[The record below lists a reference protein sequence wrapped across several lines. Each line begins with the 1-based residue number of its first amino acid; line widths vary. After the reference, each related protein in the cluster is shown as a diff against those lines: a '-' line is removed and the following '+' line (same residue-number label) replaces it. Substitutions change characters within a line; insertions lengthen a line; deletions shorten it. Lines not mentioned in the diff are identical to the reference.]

1 MGFFQNKIQIMAAS
15 NSGTTVPSEE
25 ERFRQNISD
34 FTMLIRELLEDC
46 SRRGKTNIDPNIIT
60 VASAFIESYDPKTL
74 LTNFVHYSY
83 PYWDKISKHEEAFFR
98 ENCADVFKD
107 IPMDHINAF
116 KELFSEDEQVISDDD
131 KDAMWDYFDS
141 FVKICIKY
149 IHRQRGPKI
158 RDIGKG
164 PQRVYSKNEFPDVH
178 LQKYAQLWDVKL
190 EW

>member
-1 MGFFQNKIQIMAAS
+1 MATS
-15 NSGTTVPSEE
+15 NVTTPPPPEE

-34 FTMLIRELLEDC
+34 FTMLVRELLEDC
-46 SRRGKTNIDPNIIT
+46 SKRGTTTMDPNIIM
-60 VASAFIESYDPKTL
+60 VASAFMESYDPKTL

-83 PYWDKISKHEEAFFR
+83 PYWDKISKREEVFFR

-107 IPMDHINAF
+107 IPMNHINTF
-116 KELFSEDEQVISDDD
+116 KELFNDEGDPVITDDD
-131 KDAMWDYFDS
+131 KEALWDYFDS

-164 PQRVYSKNEFPDVH
+164 PQRVYSRNEFPDVH
-178 LQKYAQLWDVKL
+178 LQKYAQTWDVKL